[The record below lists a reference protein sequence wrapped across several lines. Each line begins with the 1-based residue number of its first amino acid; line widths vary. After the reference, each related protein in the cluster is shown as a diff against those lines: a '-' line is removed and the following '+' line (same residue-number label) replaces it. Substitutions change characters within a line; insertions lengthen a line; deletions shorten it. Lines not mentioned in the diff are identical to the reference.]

1 MSANSPYLD
10 DLLRA
15 IKGVLQDSTRQADSQ
30 KQAVQRH
37 VDAERDATEKAK
49 HEGELSRIPLL
60 AKAFDVHIKSKT
72 ENLNQDREERKKYT
86 NRLFWVV
93 ASWLPVVI
101 LITIASGVECIKF
114 SLDESVLIALISGAS
129 IGFVGALVAIVKY
142 LFRRD

>member
-1 MSANSPYLD
+1 MNANSPYLD

-15 IKGVLQDSTRQADSQ
+15 INGVLQDSARQADGR
-30 KQAVQRH
+30 KQDAQRH

-49 HEGELSRIPLL
+49 YEGELSRIPTL
-60 AKAFDVHIKSKT
+60 ANAFDAHIKSKT
-72 ENLNQDREERKKYT
+72 ENINQDREERKKYT